1 MLIKNFE
8 KVNRAELIRR
18 INGLKVN
25 SFEVSEIDSKIELD
39 KVNKEI
45 LEKIKKGER
54 VSLFM
59 IKG

>member
-8 KVNRAELIRR
+8 KVNKAELIRR

>member
-45 LEKIKKGER
+45 LEKVKKGER

>member
-8 KVNRAELIRR
+8 KVNRAKLIRR

>member
-8 KVNRAELIRR
+8 KVNKAELIRR

-25 SFEVSEIDSKIELD
+25 SFEVSEIDGKIELD